1 MIRPNYNIRAKI
13 YQSAGKH
20 SYFRLNLMDS
30 ASLRSLTPLLDGIDR
45 WVELAPL
52 LPVIVSLELV
62 LSADN
67 AVALASITRNLNSR
81 ELQKQ
86 ALNVGIFIA
95 LLLRILVILTA
106 QFFLNFWPIKLIGGI
121 YLITLS
127 FSKILGFENN
137 YIVDETQI
145 NTKNNQTNLFKVI
158 LLLSITDLAFSIDS
172 ITAAVAISD
181 QFLLVIT
188 GAIIGVIAL
197 RFTSGLFIKWL
208 EIYCNLEKAGYIAV
222 AIVGFKLIIQLI
234 FYKLIIPEYLFFL
247 TMLCLFL
254 WGFSKRIN
262 EFS

>member
-1 MIRPNYNIRAKI
+1 
-13 YQSAGKH
+13 
-20 SYFRLNLMDS
+20 MDS

-67 AVALASITRNLNSR
+67 AVALASITKNLNNID
-81 ELQKQ
+81 LQRK
-86 ALNVGIFIA
+86 ALNIGIFIA

-106 QFFLNFWPIKLIGGI
+106 QFFLNFWPVKLIGGI
-121 YLITLS
+121 YLISLS
-127 FSKILGFENN
+127 ISKFLSLNNKGSDKNLNENSEHSN
-137 YIVDETQI
+137 IS
-145 NTKNNQTNLFKVI
+145 LFKII
-158 LLLSITDLAFSIDS
+158 LLLSVTDLAFSIDS

-208 EIYCNLEKAGYIAV
+208 EIYINLEKAGYIAV
-222 AIVGFKLIIQLI
+222 GLIGLKLIIQLVL
-234 FYKLIIPEYLFFL
+234 FKLVIPEYLFFL
-247 TMLCLFL
+247 VMLFL
-254 WGFSKRIN
+254 FIWGFSKKNSSIN
-262 EFS
+262 NV

>member
-1 MIRPNYNIRAKI
+1 
-13 YQSAGKH
+13 
-20 SYFRLNLMDS
+20 MDS

-67 AVALASITRNLNSR
+67 AVALASITKNLNNID
-81 ELQKQ
+81 LQRK
-86 ALNVGIFIA
+86 ALNIGIFIA

-106 QFFLNFWPIKLIGGI
+106 QFFLNFWPVKLIGGI
-121 YLITLS
+121 YLISLS
-127 FSKILGFENN
+127 ISKFISLNSNDSNKVINDKSEN
-137 YIVDETQI
+137 
-145 NTKNNQTNLFKVI
+145 TNISLLRVI

-208 EIYCNLEKAGYIAV
+208 EVYINLEKAGYIAV
-222 AIVGFKLIIQLI
+222 GLIGLKLIIQLI
-234 FYKLIIPEYLFFL
+234 LYKVVIPEYLFFL
-247 TMLCLFL
+247 VMLGLFL
-254 WGFSKRIN
+254 WGFSKKDNIIN
-262 EFS
+262 DV

>member
-1 MIRPNYNIRAKI
+1 
-13 YQSAGKH
+13 
-20 SYFRLNLMDS
+20 MDS

-67 AVALASITRNLNSR
+67 AVALASITKNLNNID
-81 ELQKQ
+81 LQRK
-86 ALNVGIFIA
+86 ALNIGIFIA

-106 QFFLNFWPIKLIGGI
+106 QFFLNFWPVKLIGGI
-121 YLITLS
+121 YLISLS
-127 FSKILGFENN
+127 ISKFISLNSNESNT
-137 YIVDETQI
+137 DI
-145 NTKNNQTNLFKVI
+145 NGESDNSNISLFKVI

-208 EIYCNLEKAGYIAV
+208 EVYINLEKAGYIAV
-222 AIVGFKLIIQLI
+222 GLIGLKLIIQLI
-234 FYKLIIPEYLFFL
+234 LYKVVIPEYLFFL
-247 TMLCLFL
+247 VMLGLFL
-254 WGFSKRIN
+254 WGFSKKDNVIN
-262 EFS
+262 DV

>member
-1 MIRPNYNIRAKI
+1 
-13 YQSAGKH
+13 
-20 SYFRLNLMDS
+20 MDS

-67 AVALASITRNLNSR
+67 AVALASITKNLNNID
-81 ELQKQ
+81 LQRK
-86 ALNVGIFIA
+86 ALNIGIFIA

-106 QFFLNFWPIKLIGGI
+106 QFFLNFWPVKLIGGI
-121 YLITLS
+121 YLISLS
-127 FSKILGFENN
+127 ISKFLSLNNNDSDKDIKENSVKSN
-137 YIVDETQI
+137 IS
-145 NTKNNQTNLFKVI
+145 LFKVI
-158 LLLSITDLAFSIDS
+158 LLLSVTDLAFSIDS

-208 EIYCNLEKAGYIAV
+208 EIYINLEKAGYIAV
-222 AIVGFKLIIQLI
+222 GLIGLKLIIQLVL
-234 FYKLIIPEYLFFL
+234 FKLVIPEYLFFL
-247 TMLCLFL
+247 VMLFL
-254 WGFSKRIN
+254 FIWGFSKKNSSIN
-262 EFS
+262 NV

>member
-1 MIRPNYNIRAKI
+1 
-13 YQSAGKH
+13 
-20 SYFRLNLMDS
+20 MDS

-67 AVALASITRNLNSR
+67 AVALASITKNLNNID
-81 ELQKQ
+81 LQRK
-86 ALNVGIFIA
+86 ALNIGIFIA

-106 QFFLNFWPIKLIGGI
+106 QFFLNFWPVKLIGGI
-121 YLITLS
+121 YLISLS
-127 FSKILGFENN
+127 ISKFLSLNNNGSDKNINENSEKSN
-137 YIVDETQI
+137 IS
-145 NTKNNQTNLFKVI
+145 LFKVI
-158 LLLSITDLAFSIDS
+158 LLLSVTDLAFSIDS

-208 EIYCNLEKAGYIAV
+208 EIYINLEKAGYIAV
-222 AIVGFKLIIQLI
+222 GLIGLKLIIQLVL
-234 FYKLIIPEYLFFL
+234 FKLVIPEYLFFL
-247 TMLCLFL
+247 VMLFL
-254 WGFSKRIN
+254 FIWGFSKKNSSIN
-262 EFS
+262 NV

>member
-1 MIRPNYNIRAKI
+1 
-13 YQSAGKH
+13 
-20 SYFRLNLMDS
+20 MDS

-67 AVALASITRNLNSR
+67 AVALASITKNLNNID
-81 ELQKQ
+81 LQRK
-86 ALNVGIFIA
+86 ALNIGIFIA

-106 QFFLNFWPIKLIGGI
+106 QFFLNFWPVKLIGGI
-121 YLITLS
+121 YLISLS
-127 FSKILGFENN
+127 ISKFISLNSNDSNKDNN
-137 YIVDETQI
+137 DKSDNPKVS
-145 NTKNNQTNLFKVI
+145 LFRVI
-158 LLLSITDLAFSIDS
+158 ILLSITDLAFSIDS

-208 EIYCNLEKAGYIAV
+208 EVYINLEKAGYIAV
-222 AIVGFKLIIQLI
+222 GLIGLKLIIQLI
-234 FYKLIIPEYLFFL
+234 LYKVVIPEYLFFL
-247 TMLCLFL
+247 VMLGLFL
-254 WGFSKRIN
+254 WGFSKKDNIIN
-262 EFS
+262 EV

>member
-1 MIRPNYNIRAKI
+1 
-13 YQSAGKH
+13 
-20 SYFRLNLMDS
+20 MDS

-52 LPVIVSLELV
+52 LPIIISLELV

-67 AVALASITRNLNSR
+67 AVALASITKNLNNI
-81 ELQKQ
+81 ELQKK
-86 ALNVGIFIA
+86 ALNIGIFIA

-106 QFFLNFWPIKLIGGI
+106 QFFLNFWPVKLIGGI
-121 YLITLS
+121 YLISLS
-127 FSKILGFENN
+127 ISKFITINN
-137 YIVDETQI
+137 DSIISNDI
-145 NTKNNQTNLFKVI
+145 DNNRKSISSLFRVI

-208 EIYCNLEKAGYIAV
+208 EIYINLEKAGYIAV
-222 AIVGFKLIIQLI
+222 GIIGLKLIIQLI
-234 FYKLIIPEYLFFL
+234 LYKLVIPEYLFFL
-247 TMLCLFL
+247 VMLCLFL
-254 WGFSKRIN
+254 WGFSSKEIKIEN
-262 EFS
+262 I